1 MTKRSPF
8 AIRRGFG
15 AALALTMLVG
25 GLIVPAIAVAEESGD
40 LEMMVKGR
48 VTYRIYCTSCHGPTG
63 RGDGN
68 LAQYMNVQPADLTA
82 LAAGAEGGVFPAE
95 ELHAIIDGRSPGVRG
110 HGAKEMPVWGDV
122 FKSLDVV
129 GENEEMVSQKIA
141 ELVVF
146 LKSIQGEAGSG
157 G

>member
-8 AIRRGFG
+8 GIRSGLG
-15 AALALTMLVG
+15 AALALTMAVG
-25 GLIVPAIAVAEESGD
+25 GLIVPTPAVAEEGGD
-40 LEMMVKGR
+40 LELMVKGR

-82 LAAGAEGGVFPAE
+82 LAANSEEGVFPAE

-122 FKSLDVV
+122 FKSLDTIDS
-129 GENEEMVSQKIA
+129 NEEMVSLKIA

-146 LKSIQGEAGSG
+146 LKSIQADAGG
-157 G
+157 AG